1 MELTVKLSE
10 KTEKRGLLQSFSWL
24 LIPLM
29 AFLISRL
36 IVLFAAYIT
45 EIAIP
50 SISGDGLYHVD
61 PNNIFLDVW
70 ARWDS
75 GFYLS
80 IANSGYHYAAGQ
92 QSNVAFFPVYPLLV
106 NLVAPFVGGSLVS
119 GVIISNACFL
129 GTLIFLYKLTEFE
142 FDSEAASR
150 AVFYIAAF
158 PTAFFFSAVYTES
171 TFLLFSIGAFYF
183 ARKQEWGWAA
193 LFGMICSASRIV
205 GVLSFGIVMLEWM
218 RSQGWTIS
226 SSYKI
231 ESWIN
236 LFKGLKRDWLNVLVI
251 CLIPLGLLSY
261 MIFLKLQ
268 FNDPIAFSSVQSAWG
283 REMIG
288 PWAVLLRD
296 VLLFFSGD
304 LLRGEVWYHIA
315 LDLLPTFAVFSTL
328 IWMWRRLGES
338 YAILSA
344 LSLLIPLSS
353 GSQSLSRYV
362 IVVFPFFMLL
372 GYFGKYKLLD
382 RSIMLL
388 FSVFLGIFTAL
399 FVNWIFIA

>member
-1 MELTVKLSE
+1 MEFSVELSQRE
-10 KTEKRGLLQSFSWL
+10 SKQGLLRSRAWL
-24 LIPLM
+24 LVPLT
-29 AFLISRL
+29 AFLISRF
-36 IVLFAAYIT
+36 IILFAAYLT

-75 GFYLS
+75 GFYLN
-80 IANSGYHYAAGQ
+80 IVNNGYSYVVGQ

-106 NLVAPFVGGSLVS
+106 KLFAPFLGGSLAS
-119 GVIISNACFL
+119 GVFVSNVCFL
-129 GTLIFLYKLTEFE
+129 GALIFLYKLTELE
-142 FDSEAASR
+142 FDSESASR

-171 TFLLFSIGAFYF
+171 CFLLFSIGTFYF

-218 RSQGWTIS
+218 SSHGWTIS

-231 ESWIN
+231 SAWKN
-236 LFKGLKRDWLNVLVI
+236 LLKGLKTDWISVLVI
-251 CLIPLGLLSY
+251 FIIPLGLLSY
-261 MIFLKLQ
+261 MIFLKVA
-268 FNDPIAFSSVQSAWG
+268 FNDPLAFSSVQSTWG

-296 VLLFFSGD
+296 LRLLLSGD
-304 LLRGEVWYHIA
+304 FLHGQIWYHIA
-315 LDLLPTFAVFSTL
+315 LDLLPTFAVFTTL
-328 IWMWRRLGES
+328 LWMWKRLGES

-362 IVVFPFFMLL
+362 LVVFPFFMLL
-372 GYFGKYKLLD
+372 GYLGRYKLLD